1 MTYEY
6 YLSLCENDIS
16 LYKEKTFKKRF
27 FDEYLKMQK
36 IQYPSD
42 FKFGQ
47 KLYHYLHND
56 IDLKLGVCY
65 CGKRCKFVNFK
76 SGYLTY
82 CSIKCMSNSST
93 IIDKR
98 KRTSKERYG
107 VDNPM
112 QSSFIKNKM
121 YETNMQ
127 RYGTGCSLH
136 NEEIS
141 KRVNKVFEEKYGGHP
156 LKSKS
161 VREKQKATCLELY
174 GVEHVSQSDIVKEK
188 KKMTSMERYGVEYT
202 FQSNAVKESIKKTNN
217 EKYGVDNPS
226 QAKCVKDKKRNTFL
240 EKYGVEN
247 PFQSEE
253 IKDKSKS
260 TCIEKYGVEYASKS
274 DIVKLK
280 KKTTT
285 LERYGNES
293 YIRTEGYADKVR
305 TRFKELIGTANKK
318 HMKTTSG
325 ISRIEIL
332 FYDYLVEKFG
342 ENDVVYN
349 YMSELYPYKCD
360 FYIKPYDLY
369 VELNAH
375 WSHGG
380 HPFDENSQID
390 IERLNY
396 WKSKNSKYY
405 NIAAKVWCESD
416 VKKRQCAKENNLNYI
431 EIFENDIKS
440 VIDTFERKL
449 MMF

>member
-1 MTYEY
+1 MTYDY
-6 YLSLCENDIS
+6 YINLCENDIS
-16 LYKEKTFKKRF
+16 FYKEITFRKNF
-27 FDEYLKMQK
+27 VVEYNEIQKMSF
-36 IQYPSD
+36 PSE
-42 FKFGQ
+42 FTFNQ

-56 IDLKLGVCY
+56 TDLKLGICY
-65 CGKRCKFVNFK
+65 CGNRCKFVNLK
-76 SGYLTY
+76 TGYLTY
-82 CSIKCMSNSST
+82 CSRKCMANSNNVS
-93 IIDKR
+93 DK
-98 KRTSKERYG
+98 KKQTLNEHYD

-112 QSSFIKNKM
+112 QSKIIKNKAI
-121 YETNMQ
+121 ETNIQ
-127 RYGTGCSLH
+127 KYGNKCTLH
-136 NEEIS
+136 SELIS
-141 KRVNKVFEEKYGGHP
+141 ERVNKIFEEKYGGHP

-161 VREKQKATCLELY
+161 VREKQKTTCLERY
-174 GVEHVSQSDIVKEK
+174 GVEHISQSDIVKEK

-226 QAKCVKDKKRNTFL
+226 QAKCVKDKKRHTFL

-253 IKDKSKS
+253 IKDKSKN
-260 TCIEKYGVEYASKS
+260 TCIEKYGVEHASKL
-274 DIVKLK
+274 DAVKLK
-280 KKTTT
+280 IKTTT
-285 LERYGNES
+285 LERYGDES
-293 YIRTEGYADKVR
+293 YIRTEGYVDKVR
-305 TRFKELIGTANKK
+305 IRFKELIETANKK

-349 YMSELYPYKCD
+349 YMSELYPYRCD
-360 FYIKPYDLY
+360 FYIKSYDLY

-380 HPFDENSQID
+380 HPFDENSQTD

-431 EIFENDIKS
+431 EIFDNDIKT
-440 VIDTFERKL
+440 VIDTFEKKL
-449 MMF
+449 VMF